1 MTVRIRRCCIIIACI
16 CVLLALSV
24 FCDLQGSRAYA
35 ASSGRIASVTNT
47 ASGIQVKWAKDSSRT
62 GYYIYRKVG
71 SGNWYK
77 VHTVNRNSITSW
89 TDKKTKNGKKYSY
102 RVRGFR
108 GSSISKNT
116 VSKTIYRLTRPKV
129 KELKTST
136 AKSLEITSTLN
147 SEATG
152 FQIRYS
158 RSPSFKSN
166 NTVNITG
173 TRAKKTLENLS
184 CDTYYVKIRS
194 YKKVKSIKY
203 YSDWSDVGSKWVY
216 RYVYTTNQWTSL
228 NKGMKYG
235 EDDAVRVWY
244 RTKLIDLGVAKTT
257 SSGDWR
263 KLKYQG
269 KAYYIWVTK
278 DSPKVTAKTPKT
290 NYSSTYKYRNK
301 VIKKALSIYNN
312 WKTKYD
318 HTGVA
323 DNDVVDENGRHAF
336 DCSGFTAYVLNS
348 VMQEYCPAY
357 RITRGIKAQAEID
370 VIINEGFPQELKTIT
385 VCKKLNFD
393 KLSPGDLIYFNTDD
407 DEYADHVGI
416 YLGNKEFIHSTA
428 NYIRNPKDYLEDGK
442 ATGGVCISPLGEQY
456 SNDFMVAKRF
466 VPDDTS
472 NLKINKKLVAIKK
485 IGKIYSDYK
494 CNESL
499 AIEGESIAKDE
510 VVTLLYTKKVENTG
524 NPYVT
529 GYIKYGDKK
538 YGWIYQYDTK
548 FEDYVEPPE
557 DPEEPEEP

>member
-216 RYVYTTNQWTSL
+216 RYVYTTNQWT
-228 NKGMKYG
+228 
-235 EDDAVRVWY
+235 
-244 RTKLIDLGVAKTT
+244 
-257 SSGDWR
+257 
-263 KLKYQG
+263 
-269 KAYYIWVTK
+269 
-278 DSPKVTAKTPKT
+278 
-290 NYSSTYKYRNK
+290 RNTEK
-301 VIKKALSIYNN
+301 
-312 WKTKYD
+312 
-318 HTGVA
+318 
-323 DNDVVDENGRHAF
+323 
-336 DCSGFTAYVLNS
+336 
-348 VMQEYCPAY
+348 M
-357 RITRGIKAQAEID
+357 
-370 VIINEGFPQELKTIT
+370 
-385 VCKKLNFD
+385 
-393 KLSPGDLIYFNTDD
+393 
-407 DEYADHVGI
+407 
-416 YLGNKEFIHSTA
+416 
-428 NYIRNPKDYLEDGK
+428 
-442 ATGGVCISPLGEQY
+442 
-456 SNDFMVAKRF
+456 
-466 VPDDTS
+466 
-472 NLKINKKLVAIKK
+472 
-485 IGKIYSDYK
+485 
-494 CNESL
+494 
-499 AIEGESIAKDE
+499 
-510 VVTLLYTKKVENTG
+510 TL
-524 NPYVT
+524 
-529 GYIKYGDKK
+529 
-538 YGWIYQYDTK
+538 
-548 FEDYVEPPE
+548 
-557 DPEEPEEP
+557 